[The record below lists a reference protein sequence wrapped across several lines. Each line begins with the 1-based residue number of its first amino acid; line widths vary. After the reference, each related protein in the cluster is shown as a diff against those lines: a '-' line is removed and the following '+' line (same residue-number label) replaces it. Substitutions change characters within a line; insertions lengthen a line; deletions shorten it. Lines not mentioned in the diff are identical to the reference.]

1 MISRTQKRLIL
12 GRITDILSQN
22 ESFVALCPEKGT
34 LFAECSYTAIGT
46 KSTNSKHMPVSIDQ
60 TVRTCN
66 SWPREGAEVP
76 GRILD
81 IPEIWPAGKPQD
93 PEKLTLALGVLGAQQ
108 LATWPEYAA
117 RGGGLDKLQYEQ
129 VAVGGAHVL
138 VQFNPG
144 RSQRPNSH
152 TNMKITPENCFLSPG
167 NQPEEERAIIVD
179 DVLISVNPFPL
190 SPEQFV
196 VSSRTHEPQTLRSQL
211 TAMLRLAKAIRG
223 NGTLGY
229 NGAVNGGA
237 SNPEHAHMHIVPDLP
252 IEAGLAKSGLGKAL
266 LSRNGVD
273 IYMPRGLIASQIV
286 VRGSEPKAV
295 QNTMLRLADRLRVT
309 DEREARMN
317 VTARYNGKST
327 VFQAILTPRNEAST
341 EVECMTS
348 GEGDKPEPVTFPLNP
363 AFAEMSGLIILPFE
377 KGDIRVTERVV
388 RQIFKTTTLGYDE
401 TRATLGNLRSL
412 AA

>member
-1 MISRTQKRLIL
+1 MPNSINQ
-12 GRITDILSQN
+12 
-22 ESFVALCPEKGT
+22 T
-34 LFAECSYTAIGT
+34 L
-46 KSTNSKHMPVSIDQ
+46 
-60 TVRTCN
+60 RTC
-66 SWPREGAEVP
+66 SPLPDQGIEVP

-81 IPEIWPAGKPQD
+81 MPGVWPAEEPQD
-93 PEKLTLALGVLGAQQ
+93 LEQLISALGALTAPQ

-117 RGGGLDKLQYEQ
+117 RVGGLDKLQYEQ

-196 VSSRTHEPQTLRSQL
+196 VSSLTHKPQTLGSQL

-229 NGAVNGGA
+229 NGAVSGGA

-286 VRGSEPKAV
+286 VRGSEPEAV
-295 QNTMLRLADRLRVT
+295 QDTMLRLADRLRVA